1 MSGSGRQARPAAPRA
16 GGTVVAALQP
26 WTWWPTS
33 LIFGPRVEQRWSF
46 LARPRR
52 AVSQAGG
59 VGQGTVIR
67 VAIVADIRLYREG
80 LARVL
85 ERQPNISVVATAAT
99 GDGSLAPLAQLAPD
113 LVLIDMAMAD
123 SLAAIQ
129 RVTVIA
135 PGAKVVSLS
144 VREADDDRDVL
155 ASAEAGAIAYVPR
168 EASLEDLVA
177 VIECAVRGEAVCSP
191 RVAGALLRRIA
202 ALATDGRSDRVPP
215 HLTKREREIMG
226 LIDAG
231 LSNKEIAKR
240 LRIEVATV
248 KNHVHNILE
257 KLQVHRRGEA
267 AARVRAALPRR
278 AVGSDTGA
286 DPACVGK
293 G

>member
-1 MSGSGRQARPAAPRA
+1 M
-16 GGTVVAALQP
+16 
-26 WTWWPTS
+26 
-33 LIFGPRVEQRWSF
+33 
-46 LARPRR
+46 
-52 AVSQAGG
+52 
-59 VGQGTVIR
+59 IR

-129 RVTVIA
+129 RVTVTA

-144 VREADDDRDVL
+144 VRDGQDDRDVL

-202 ALATDGRSDRVPP
+202 ALATDGRSDRVPA
-215 HLTKREREIMG
+215 HLTNREREIMG
-226 LIDAG
+226 LIDEG

-267 AARVRAALPRR
+267 AARVRDSMPRR
-278 AVGSDTGA
+278 AAGSDSA
-286 DPACVGK
+286 S
-293 G
+293 

>member
-1 MSGSGRQARPAAPRA
+1 MARS
-16 GGTVVAALQP
+16 V
-26 WTWWPTS
+26 S
-33 LIFGPRVEQRWSF
+33 L
-46 LARPRR
+46 
-52 AVSQAGG
+52 AGG

-80 LARVL
+80 LARIL

-99 GDGSLAPLAQLAPD
+99 SDGSLAPLSQLAPD
-113 LVLIDMAMAD
+113 LILIDMAMPD
-123 SLAAIQ
+123 SPAAIR
-129 RVTVIA
+129 RVAVAA

-144 VREADDDRDVL
+144 VREGEGEGEGEDDRDVL

-202 ALATDGRSDRVPP
+202 ALATHGRSDRVQA
-215 HLTKREREIMG
+215 HLTSREREIMG
-226 LIDAG
+226 LIDEG

-267 AARVRAALPRR
+267 AARVRGGMPRR
-278 AVGSDTGA
+278 AAGSDTA
-286 DPACVGK
+286 S
-293 G
+293 

>member
-1 MSGSGRQARPAAPRA
+1 MARS
-16 GGTVVAALQP
+16 V
-26 WTWWPTS
+26 S
-33 LIFGPRVEQRWSF
+33 L
-46 LARPRR
+46 
-52 AVSQAGG
+52 AGG

-80 LARVL
+80 LARIL

-99 GDGSLAPLAQLAPD
+99 SDGSLAPLSQLAPD
-113 LVLIDMAMAD
+113 LILIDMAMPD
-123 SLAAIQ
+123 SPAAIR
-129 RVTVIA
+129 RVAVAA

-144 VREADDDRDVL
+144 VREGEDHGDVL

-202 ALATDGRSDRVPP
+202 ALATDGRSDRVQA
-215 HLTKREREIMG
+215 HLTSREREIMG
-226 LIDAG
+226 LIDEG

-248 KNHVHNILE
+248 KNHVHNLLE
-257 KLQVHRRGEA
+257 KLPVQRRGQAEHDRSLQLRLD
-267 AARVRAALPRR
+267 RVRVDADA
-278 AVGSDTGA
+278 AVGCAHHAVHPHPAVSPDGHLGHLGQERLA
-286 DPACVGK
+286 ELPQRDPP
-293 G
+293 

>member
-1 MSGSGRQARPAAPRA
+1 
-16 GGTVVAALQP
+16 
-26 WTWWPTS
+26 
-33 LIFGPRVEQRWSF
+33 
-46 LARPRR
+46 
-52 AVSQAGG
+52 VSQAGG

-80 LARVL
+80 LARIL

-99 GDGSLAPLAQLAPD
+99 SDGSLAAVLELGPD
-113 LVLIDMAMAD
+113 VILIDKAMPD
-123 SLAAIQ
+123 SLEAIR
-129 RVTVIA
+129 RVAVAA

-144 VREADDDRDVL
+144 VREDDRDVL

-177 VIECAVRGEAVCSP
+177 VIECAVRGEAVCSR

-202 ALATDGRSDRVPP
+202 ALATDGRSDRVPAR
-215 HLTKREREIMG
+215 LTNREREIMG
-226 LIDAG
+226 LIDEG

-240 LRIEVATV
+240 LRIEVATA

-278 AVGSDTGA
+278 VLTPGGTT
-286 DPACVGK
+286 
-293 G
+293 

>member
-1 MSGSGRQARPAAPRA
+1 
-16 GGTVVAALQP
+16 
-26 WTWWPTS
+26 
-33 LIFGPRVEQRWSF
+33 
-46 LARPRR
+46 
-52 AVSQAGG
+52 VSQAGG

-99 GDGSLAPLAQLAPD
+99 SDGSLAPLLQLGPD
-113 LVLIDMAMAD
+113 VILIDKAMPD
-123 SLAAIQ
+123 SLAAMR
-129 RVTVIA
+129 RVAVAA

-144 VREADDDRDVL
+144 VREGEGEGEDDRDVL

-202 ALATDGRSDRVPP
+202 ALATDGRSDRVPAR
-215 HLTKREREIMG
+215 LTKREREIMG
-226 LIDAG
+226 LIDEG

-278 AVGSDTGA
+278 AVGSDT
-286 DPACVGK
+286 AC
-293 G
+293 

>member
-1 MSGSGRQARPAAPRA
+1 M
-16 GGTVVAALQP
+16 
-26 WTWWPTS
+26 
-33 LIFGPRVEQRWSF
+33 
-46 LARPRR
+46 
-52 AVSQAGG
+52 SQAGG

-80 LARVL
+80 LARIL

-99 GDGSLAPLAQLAPD
+99 SDGSLAPLSQLAPD
-113 LVLIDMAMAD
+113 LILIDMAMPD
-123 SLAAIQ
+123 SPAAIR
-129 RVTVIA
+129 RVAVAA

-144 VREADDDRDVL
+144 VREGEGEGEDDRDVL

-202 ALATDGRSDRVPP
+202 ALATDGRSDRVPAR
-215 HLTKREREIMG
+215 LTKREREIMG
-226 LIDAG
+226 LIDEG

-278 AVGSDTGA
+278 AVGSDT
-286 DPACVGK
+286 AC
-293 G
+293 

>member
-1 MSGSGRQARPAAPRA
+1 
-16 GGTVVAALQP
+16 
-26 WTWWPTS
+26 
-33 LIFGPRVEQRWSF
+33 
-46 LARPRR
+46 
-52 AVSQAGG
+52 
-59 VGQGTVIR
+59 VIR

-99 GDGSLAPLAQLAPD
+99 SDGSLAPLLQLGPD
-113 LVLIDMAMAD
+113 VILIDKAMPD
-123 SLAAIQ
+123 SLAAMR
-129 RVTVIA
+129 RVAVAA

-144 VREADDDRDVL
+144 VREGEGEGEDDRDVL

-202 ALATDGRSDRVPP
+202 ALATDGRSDRVPAR
-215 HLTKREREIMG
+215 LTKREREIMG
-226 LIDAG
+226 LIDEG

-267 AARVRAALPRR
+267 AARLRAALPRR
-278 AVGSDTGA
+278 AVGSDT
-286 DPACVGK
+286 AC
-293 G
+293 

>member
-1 MSGSGRQARPAAPRA
+1 MSMRLRGDEISRPHQFRLRRGSRLASRVASPAPAPA
-16 GGTVVAALQP
+16 P
-26 WTWWPTS
+26 WAEW
-33 LIFGPRVEQRWSF
+33 F
-46 LARPRR
+46 
-52 AVSQAGG
+52 
-59 VGQGTVIR
+59 R

-123 SLAAIQ
+123 SLAAIR

-144 VREADDDRDVL
+144 VRDGEDDRDVL

-191 RVAGALLRRIA
+191 RVAGA
-202 ALATDGRSDRVPP
+202 
-215 HLTKREREIMG
+215 
-226 LIDAG
+226 
-231 LSNKEIAKR
+231 
-240 LRIEVATV
+240 
-248 KNHVHNILE
+248 
-257 KLQVHRRGEA
+257 
-267 AARVRAALPRR
+267 
-278 AVGSDTGA
+278 
-286 DPACVGK
+286 
-293 G
+293 

>member
-1 MSGSGRQARPAAPRA
+1 M
-16 GGTVVAALQP
+16 
-26 WTWWPTS
+26 
-33 LIFGPRVEQRWSF
+33 
-46 LARPRR
+46 
-52 AVSQAGG
+52 SQAGG

-99 GDGSLAPLAQLAPD
+99 GDGSLAPLLQLGPD
-113 LVLIDMAMAD
+113 VILIDKAMPD
-123 SLAAIQ
+123 SLAAMR
-129 RVTVIA
+129 RVAVAA

-144 VREADDDRDVL
+144 VREGEGEGEDDRDVL

-202 ALATDGRSDRVPP
+202 ALATDGRSDRVPAR
-215 HLTKREREIMG
+215 LTKREREIMG
-226 LIDAG
+226 LIDEG

-278 AVGSDTGA
+278 AVGSDT
-286 DPACVGK
+286 AC
-293 G
+293 

>member
-1 MSGSGRQARPAAPRA
+1 
-16 GGTVVAALQP
+16 
-26 WTWWPTS
+26 
-33 LIFGPRVEQRWSF
+33 
-46 LARPRR
+46 
-52 AVSQAGG
+52 VSQAGG

-99 GDGSLAPLAQLAPD
+99 SDGSLAPLLQLGPD
-113 LVLIDMAMAD
+113 VILIDKAMPD
-123 SLAAIQ
+123 SLAAMR
-129 RVTVIA
+129 RVAVAA

-144 VREADDDRDVL
+144 VREGEGEGEDDRDVL

-202 ALATDGRSDRVPP
+202 ALATDGRSDRVPAR
-215 HLTKREREIMG
+215 LTKREREIMG
-226 LIDAG
+226 LIDEG

-267 AARVRAALPRR
+267 AARLRAALPRR
-278 AVGSDTGA
+278 AVGSDT
-286 DPACVGK
+286 AC
-293 G
+293 

>member
-1 MSGSGRQARPAAPRA
+1 MAPS
-16 GGTVVAALQP
+16 VAL
-26 WTWWPTS
+26 
-33 LIFGPRVEQRWSF
+33 
-46 LARPRR
+46 
-52 AVSQAGG
+52 AGG

-85 ERQPNISVVATAAT
+85 ERQPNVGVVATAAT

-144 VREADDDRDVL
+144 VRDGEDDRDVL

-202 ALATDGRSDRVPP
+202 PLADLGQQVQQVLDLSVDCRIETRPVVVGGQPIVDAVPREARVPASLNSEVVVGIVRTEP
-215 HLTKREREIMG
+215 HWKRSLPMVVRPG
-226 LIDAG
+226 
-231 LSNKEIAKR
+231 
-240 LRIEVATV
+240 VV
-248 KNHVHNILE
+248 P
-257 KLQVHRRGEA
+257 RGGG
-267 AARVRAALPRR
+267 VM
-278 AVGSDTGA
+278 
-286 DPACVGK
+286 
-293 G
+293 

>member
-1 MSGSGRQARPAAPRA
+1 M
-16 GGTVVAALQP
+16 
-26 WTWWPTS
+26 
-33 LIFGPRVEQRWSF
+33 
-46 LARPRR
+46 
-52 AVSQAGG
+52 
-59 VGQGTVIR
+59 IR

-80 LARVL
+80 LARIL

-99 GDGSLAPLAQLAPD
+99 SDGSLAPLSQLAPD
-113 LVLIDMAMAD
+113 LILIDMAMPD
-123 SLAAIQ
+123 SPAAIR
-129 RVTVIA
+129 RVAVAA

-144 VREADDDRDVL
+144 VREGEGEGEDDRDVL

-202 ALATDGRSDRVPP
+202 ALATDGRSDRVPA
-215 HLTKREREIMG
+215 HLTNREREIMG
-226 LIDAG
+226 LIDEG

-286 DPACVGK
+286 DPARVGK

>member
-1 MSGSGRQARPAAPRA
+1 LKNLHRARGEPSG
-16 GGTVVAALQP
+16 
-26 WTWWPTS
+26 W
-33 LIFGPRVEQRWSF
+33 
-46 LARPRR
+46 
-52 AVSQAGG
+52 

-80 LARVL
+80 LARIL

-99 GDGSLAPLAQLAPD
+99 SDGSLAPLSQLAPD
-113 LVLIDMAMAD
+113 LILIDMAMPD
-123 SLAAIQ
+123 SPAAIR
-129 RVTVIA
+129 RVAVAA

-144 VREADDDRDVL
+144 VREGEDHGDVL

-202 ALATDGRSDRVPP
+202 ALATDGRSDRVQA
-215 HLTKREREIMG
+215 HLTSREREIMG
-226 LIDAG
+226 LIDEG

-267 AARVRAALPRR
+267 AARVRGGKPGDPGQLPHPPDR
-278 AVGSDTGA
+278 
-286 DPACVGK
+286 
-293 G
+293 

>member
-1 MSGSGRQARPAAPRA
+1 M
-16 GGTVVAALQP
+16 
-26 WTWWPTS
+26 
-33 LIFGPRVEQRWSF
+33 
-46 LARPRR
+46 
-52 AVSQAGG
+52 
-59 VGQGTVIR
+59 IR

-144 VREADDDRDVL
+144 VRDAEDDRDVL
-155 ASAEAGAIAYVPR
+155 ASAEAGAIAYVAR

-202 ALATDGRSDRVPP
+202 ALATDGRSDRVPA

-267 AARVRAALPRR
+267 AARVRAALSRR
-278 AVGSDTGA
+278 AVGSDT
-286 DPACVGK
+286 AC
-293 G
+293 